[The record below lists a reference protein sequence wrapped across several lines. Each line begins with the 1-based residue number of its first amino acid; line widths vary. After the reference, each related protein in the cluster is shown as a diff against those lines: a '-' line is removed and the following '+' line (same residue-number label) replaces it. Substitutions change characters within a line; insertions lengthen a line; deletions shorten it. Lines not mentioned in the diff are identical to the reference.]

1 MAISRVVYGTFVP
14 EVDINIPAVEAT
26 WVANDRYPPA
36 SPYFRPEDLSKDDAA
51 EDLRRN
57 YTFFFAGAVFKD
69 PSIQNNVRW
78 KVLNISFS
86 DPGYVVVKV
95 PSPPLAPLPPSALP
109 RHTSTSAPPAISLLP
124 LSLPR
129 RPLHRLLPMYF
140 HSGMRYILYHVGRWT
155 APARQRR
162 AHAVERERSA
172 SVWTGAGPMHSSC
185 THGLHQH
192 QLDYVSRLR
201 EEAGQASRTMFTP
214 IACSVYECS
223 EEAKQKPRSA
233 INWGELHER
242 WPPGG
247 AACAQR
253 PLDQRPCI

>member
-86 DPGYVVVKV
+86 DPGYVVGKTGGWGLRFVHAVLSGCV
-95 PSPPLAPLPPSALP
+95 PVMSQVDFTEVFQELLPFKRFALVLDEDALGELPTKLGEVEAQLKHMQGELQCVWPLAHLGRVEGQFKYLTWSSIYGRYANE
-109 RHTSTSAPPAISLLP
+109 
-124 LSLPR
+124 
-129 RPLHRLLPMYF
+129 
-140 HSGMRYILYHVGRWT
+140 SGRMDAFATVMEILY
-155 APARQRR
+155 RR
-162 AHAVERERSA
+162 SR
-172 SVWTGAGPMHSSC
+172 GAGPMHSSC

-192 QLDYVSRLR
+192 QAYRLEASGTLSNHAVPRRSR
-201 EEAGQASRTMFTP
+201 
-214 IACSVYECS
+214 
-223 EEAKQKPRSA
+223 
-233 INWGELHER
+233 
-242 WPPGG
+242 
-247 AACAQR
+247 
-253 PLDQRPCI
+253 